1 MAESG
6 GCAMKKFSRL
16 FLIGGLAIA
25 MFLGYG
31 LAKAQ
36 DQNSPAD
43 DQGGDHVAMQDG
55 DHSEHGDWGKDRI
68 EHLKDKLGLTDDQAA
83 KLKETFK
90 KQMEANKPLRDQEKI
105 DIDTLQQKVDSKAS
119 DSDIKDA
126 LDKLSADHKS
136 MQAAQDNSMER
147 IREILTPIQQAKW
160 VLTMRHGM
168 MDHKWDGKKKGDW
181 KKHKDGG
188 EDAAAQPT
196 PADTPAGN

>member
-1 MAESG
+1 
-6 GCAMKKFSRL
+6 MKKFFRL
-16 FLIGGLAIA
+16 FLVVSLATV

-36 DQNSPAD
+36 DQNPPAD
-43 DQGGDHVAMQDG
+43 DQGGDNPAMQGG
-55 DHSEHGDWGKDRI
+55 DHGDYGDWGKDRI

-83 KLKETFK
+83 KLKEAFK

-105 DIDTLQQKVDSKAS
+105 DMDTLQQKVDTKAS

-136 MQAAQDNSMER
+136 MQTAQDNSMDK

-160 VLTMRHGM
+160 VLTMRHSM
-168 MDHKWDGKKKGDW
+168 MDHKWGGKKKGDW

-188 EDAAAQPT
+188 DDAAAQPA
-196 PADTPAGN
+196 PADTPVDTPTGN